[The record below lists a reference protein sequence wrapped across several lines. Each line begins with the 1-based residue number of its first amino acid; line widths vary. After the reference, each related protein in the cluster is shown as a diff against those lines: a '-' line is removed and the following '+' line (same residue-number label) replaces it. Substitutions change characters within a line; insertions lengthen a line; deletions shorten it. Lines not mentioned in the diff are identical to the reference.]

1 MTKSSIV
8 IVIKSTLKPNNT
20 YTLSTISIDS
30 LDKLPFDIKTMNS
43 IRSPQSGDMF
53 EILDKSTWKFKSAYS
68 IHTYELATV
77 LGEDKENHT
86 LLVYG
91 GKIGEETVAIENNRN
106 FYQRGDL
113 LLLNEYAR
121 NKFEIVHNITQ
132 AIMKYNIEH
141 NTNTGIK

>member
-1 MTKSSIV
+1 M
-8 IVIKSTLKPNNT
+8 
-20 YTLSTISIDS
+20 
-30 LDKLPFDIKTMNS
+30 
-43 IRSPQSGDMF
+43 
-53 EILDKSTWKFKSAYS
+53 
-68 IHTYELATV
+68 
-77 LGEDKENHT
+77 GEDKENHT